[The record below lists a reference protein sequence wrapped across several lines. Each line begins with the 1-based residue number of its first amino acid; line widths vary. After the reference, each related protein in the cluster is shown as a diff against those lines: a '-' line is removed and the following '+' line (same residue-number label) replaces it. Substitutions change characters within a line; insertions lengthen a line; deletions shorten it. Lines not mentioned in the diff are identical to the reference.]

1 MEHNWQYFIYFIAG
15 AALLALFARRRR
27 EGGTRGTGLIALAV
41 FIVLGVLLFFNA
53 LGPPS

>member
-15 AALLALFARRRR
+15 AALLALFARRRSQ
-27 EGGTRGTGLIALAV
+27 GGSRGTGLIALAV